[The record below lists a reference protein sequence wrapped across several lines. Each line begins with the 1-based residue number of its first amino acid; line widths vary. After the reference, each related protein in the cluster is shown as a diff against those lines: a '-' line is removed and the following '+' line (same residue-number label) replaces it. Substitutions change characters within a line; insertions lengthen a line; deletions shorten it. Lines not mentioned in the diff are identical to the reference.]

1 MKTEKTPLV
10 GSVQFG
16 GMPAHTSTDGLLNTS
31 SNVILHFRLHSLE
44 RMSTINFALAI
55 CSLVYLAIN
64 IVMIVFNWTANFDGD
79 CDDPDSLYIQRCG
92 SPISEYGFH
101 MMEFWATFG
110 FAIIEAYALLN
121 TPKTL
126 STIYESPLQLKLIL
140 FFDIVA
146 SLVPSV
152 LITFDIEHFEIL
164 SHELE
169 YGNEL
174 TMSFVDLVILASLL
188 RVGHR
193 RGCQSRSPEI
203 ESSASRAPAWTAS
216 LLRNAADARRRF
228 RRDRGRGRHGATAHL
243 QRHGHDARWR
253 QGWRETGPLL
263 RILFRDHE
271 LVDLVWVRGGTP
283 DPRRARARRPP
294 PPFAAAA
301 GPDMTGRPPCLFATG
316 SAWTTA
322 RWPRRRDWNTIMY
335 GIHRDCTACSARST
349 TEFQLGIT
357 PTASSTRTAKKK
369 KAGSNGEGVLAS
381 VEYSS
386 IPRAGCDH
394 DREFS
399 VP

>member
-1 MKTEKTPLV
+1 MEAAARGPKTEKTPLV

-152 LITFDIEHFEIL
+152 LITFDIEHFEII

-169 YGNEL
+169 YANEL
-174 TMSFVDLVILASLL
+174 TMSFVDLVILASLV

-193 RGCQSRSPEI
+193 RGCPGRSPEVD
-203 ESSASRAPAWTAS
+203 SSASRGPTTWTTS
-216 LLRNAADARRRF
+216 LLRNAADAPSSF
-228 RRDRGRGRHGATAHL
+228 FAAIAVVVATA
-243 QRHGHDARWR
+243 Q
-253 QGWRETGPLL
+253 LL
-263 RILFRDHE
+263 TYN
-271 LVDLVWVRGGTP
+271 GMGTTP
-283 DPRRARARRPP
+283 DGDKVGEKPAHYCEFCFEIMSSLISFGCVGYSGSSTRARAAPP
-294 PPFAAAA
+294 PPFR
-301 GPDMTGRPPCLFATG
+301 GRRPVT
-316 SAWTTA
+316 
-322 RWPRRRDWNTIMY
+322 
-335 GIHRDCTACSARST
+335 
-349 TEFQLGIT
+349 
-357 PTASSTRTAKKK
+357 
-369 KAGSNGEGVLAS
+369 
-381 VEYSS
+381 
-386 IPRAGCDH
+386 
-394 DREFS
+394 
-399 VP
+399 